1 MLNAEFEQNL
11 GRSLMREAAYSP
23 RTHSRHYTSAA
34 VIKGGIARLHLGD
47 DTVDGNSSPSPL
59 TRDRRSRRMDQAC

>member
-11 GRSLMREAAYSP
+11 GRSLMREAAP

-34 VIKGGIARLHLGD
+34 VIKGGIPRLHLGD
-47 DTVDGNSSPSPL
+47 NTVDGNSSPSPL